1 MDEDVNFALSLV
13 PTLKSLHDFHKME
26 AKIQIMN
33 VLKSLKWP
41 HVSQS
46 SAFASNR
53 PYEGYN
59 PQYQPGPSSV
69 TPYLGGPSAAR
80 YPVGP
85 SEAGA
90 QYAAGPTPDKGFTG
104 TEINRQ
110 SHRKPPAP
118 DPTSESDETIESYIS
133 NFTGDSEPDF
143 LSL

>member
-13 PTLKSLHDFHKME
+13 PTLKSLHDFQKTE

-33 VLKSLKWP
+33 VLNSLKWP
-41 HVSQS
+41 HASQS
-46 SAFASNR
+46 STFASNR

-59 PQYQPGPSSV
+59 PQYQPGPFSM
-69 TPYLGGPSAAR
+69 TPYLG
-80 YPVGP
+80 GP

-90 QYAAGPTPDKGFTG
+90 QYAAGPTPDTGFTG

-110 SHRKPPAP
+110 LYPIPPAHYQ
-118 DPTSESDETIESYIS
+118 TSESDETIESYIS
-133 NFTGDSEPDF
+133 NFTGPSEPDF